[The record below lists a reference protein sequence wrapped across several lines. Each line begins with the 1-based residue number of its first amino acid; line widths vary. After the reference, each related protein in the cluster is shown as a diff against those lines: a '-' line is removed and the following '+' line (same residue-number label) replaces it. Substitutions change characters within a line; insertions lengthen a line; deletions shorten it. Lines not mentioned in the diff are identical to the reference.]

1 MRRASFW
8 RRVMRCLGTYGSTA
22 AMVRDAAANVS
33 AWRAL
38 SPDERAR
45 AVELLD
51 APADDVPAQH

>member
-8 RRVMRCLGTYGSTA
+8 RRV
-22 AMVRDAAANVS
+22 VRYIGERGDAERVLADAAANVS